1 MGAVVL
7 LAGLAAAPVRLPGQE
22 KFQDSL
28 PSLAIAQYVHTSWT
42 ARDGAPADIRAL
54 AQTRDGYLWLGT
66 RLGLFRFDGIRFTRF
81 EVRGG
86 DSLPAGRISSLLAAH
101 DGSLWIGWA
110 SGAVSRLRNGRATTF
125 GEGQGLPFT
134 QGVAEASDGSII
146 AGTTKGLARFRHE
159 IWEDVSR
166 AWNFP
171 DTEARLLYFDRSGT
185 LWVLTEDRVV
195 YLPAGQRRFVDPG
208 ERASAFGEAPDGTIW
223 VADIGR
229 SAHPVRRSGERS
241 PTTEV
246 QVGATSVLFDRK
258 GTLWVGSA
266 GDGLRRIA
274 DPERIAGHRVAE
286 FGPEAEA
293 FTTHDGL
300 SGDYVISGLE
310 DREGNIWFVTA
321 RGLDRFREGAFTP
334 VSVPHPDFARFVVA
348 TSDGALWTSARNSA
362 ELLRIT
368 ARGRTEWSLT
378 GEPSLFGLTEDE
390 AGVLWIVGTTHFR
403 YKGAAFEPVRLPGSV
418 LPLAAFTIDH
428 DGGHW
433 LFQPD
438 SGLYRLAHGVL
449 TKFSAQPQPGYKFGV
464 QLYTDRRGRV
474 WLGQYN
480 RVSLY
485 EGGTVR
491 VFGPADGTPPGF
503 PFTIRDDKAG
513 NIWVGGDGG
522 LSRLDNDRFRPVS
535 STALPMRAVSGMA
548 QDDNGDWWIATD
560 AGVLRVAAAELNRA
574 VADSAYRPRY
584 RAFDLA
590 DGLPGKPS
598 GIYPVPIMAH
608 TADGRIWVVTNNGLA
623 YVDPRRIPG
632 NDRPPPVRIERV
644 TIDRKE
650 LAPDDGLALAP
661 GAHDLQIDYTALS
674 LTIPERNQFR
684 YLLEGRETAW
694 HEAGTRRQAVYT
706 DLPPKTYR
714 FRVIASN
721 NDGVWNETGAAWSF
735 RVLPAWYQ
743 TLWFRAVVVLLI
755 GAVGALLAVT
765 VQRSRHR
772 REQQAL
778 TVRYESTLAE
788 RSRIAQELHDTLLQG
803 FTGITLQLRG
813 IQRVLGKRPEAGIAA
828 LNDVLA
834 TADTSLR
841 DARHMIWDLRA
852 VELEGREL
860 ADALESAA
868 RSALA
873 GSGVSL
879 VFDARGNRSRLPHTV
894 ETTALRIGR
903 EAVLNALKH
912 AAPRRVEV
920 KLEYG
925 PRFLTLEVVD
935 DGRGIAPGTMETAAS
950 GGHWGVA
957 GMRDRAQRAGGTLE
971 ISSEPGQGTRVSV
984 SLPIGE
990 RLDPS

>member
-1 MGAVVL
+1 ML
-7 LAGLAAAPVRLPGQE
+7 LAGLASIPARLPGLE

-28 PSLAIAQYVHTSWT
+28 PPLAISQYVHTSWT
-42 ARDGAPADIRAL
+42 ARDGAPADVRAL
-54 AQTRDGYLWLGT
+54 AQTADGYLWLGG
-66 RLGLFRFDGIRFTRF
+66 RLGLFRFDGVRFSRF
-81 EVRGG
+81 EPRGG
-86 DSLPAGRISSLLAAH
+86 DSLPSGRVSSLLATH
-101 DGSLWIGWA
+101 DGSLWIGWV

-125 GEGQGLPFT
+125 GGGQGLPFT
-134 QGVAEASDGSII
+134 QSLAEAGDGSII
-146 AGTTKGLARFRHE
+146 AGTIRGLARFRHE
-159 IWEDVSR
+159 SWEDVSR
-166 AWNFP
+166 TWNFP
-171 DTEARLLYFDRSGT
+171 GTEARLLYFDRSGT
-185 LWVLTEDRVV
+185 LWVITEDRVV
-195 YLPAGQRRFVDPG
+195 YLPVGQHEFVDPG
-208 ERASAFGEAPDGTIW
+208 ERASAFGEATDGTIW

-229 SAHPVRRSGERS
+229 SAHPVRLGKRS

-246 QVGATSVLFDRK
+246 QVGATAVLFDRK
-258 GTLWVGSA
+258 GALWVGSA

-274 DPERIAGHRVAE
+274 APERIAGRRIAE

-348 TSDGALWTSARNSA
+348 TSDGALWTSARNTA

-368 ARGRTEWSLT
+368 ARGRTEWTLT
-378 GEPSLFGLTEDE
+378 GEPTIFGLTEDKG
-390 AGVLWIVGTTHFR
+390 GVLWIDGSTLFR
-403 YKGAAFEPVRLPGSV
+403 YHGAAFEPVRLPGYV
-418 LPLAAFTIDH
+418 LPVAAFTIDH

-449 TKFSAQPQPGYKFGV
+449 TKLSAPPQPGYKLGV
-464 QLYTDRRGRV
+464 QLYTDRQGRV

-480 RVSLY
+480 RVSVF

-491 VFGPADGTPPGF
+491 VFTPADGISPGF
-503 PFTIRDDKAG
+503 PFSISDDQAG
-513 NIWVGGDGG
+513 DIWVGGDGG
-522 LSRLDNDRFRPVS
+522 LSRLDNDRFRPLP

-548 QDDNGDWWIATD
+548 QDDQGDWWIATD
-560 AGVLRVAAAELNRA
+560 AGVLRVAASELNRA
-574 VADSAYRPRY
+574 VADSAYRPQY
-584 RAFDLA
+584 RAFDLF

-598 GIYPVPIMAH
+598 GIYPVPILAR
-608 TADGRIWVVTNNGLA
+608 TADGRIWVVTSNGLA
-623 YVDPRRIPG
+623 YVDPRRIPA
-632 NDRPPPVRIERV
+632 NDRPPPVKIERV
-644 TIDRKE
+644 TIDDE
-650 LAPDDGLALAP
+650 EVSPDDSLTLAPAAR
-661 GAHDLQIDYTALS
+661 DLEIDYTALS

-684 YLLEGRETAW
+684 YMLEGRETEW

-714 FRVIASN
+714 FRVVASN
-721 NDGVWNETGAAWSF
+721 NDGIWNETGAVWSF

-743 TLWFRAVVVLLI
+743 TLWFRTLVVLLI
-755 GAVGALLAVT
+755 GGLGAVVAVT

-813 IQRVLGKRPEAGIAA
+813 IQRQLGQRPESGASA

-834 TADTSLR
+834 TADIALQ
-841 DARHMIWDLRA
+841 DARHMIWDMRA

-868 RSALA
+868 LSAVA
-873 GSGVSL
+873 GSNISL
-879 VFDARGNRSRLPHTV
+879 VFTARGNRRPLPLSV
-894 ETTALRIGR
+894 ETTVLRIGR
-903 EAVLNALKH
+903 EAVLNAVKH
-912 AAPRRVEV
+912 ADPHSLEV

-925 PRFLTLEVVD
+925 SRSLLLMVVD
-935 DGRGIAPGTMETAAS
+935 DGRGIAAGAVETAAS
-950 GGHWGVA
+950 GGHWGIA
-957 GMRDRAQRAGGTLE
+957 GMRDRARRAGGSLD
-971 ISSEPGQGTRVSV
+971 ISSGAGQGTRVSV

-990 RLDPS
+990 ALDAS